1 MIAALAAVVLMLQG
15 QPAMDIEPQTG
26 PRIVAALSQE
36 VVEIRSDFAGAEIIL
51 FGAVTGFSDEDDIV
65 IVVRGPHTDLR
76 VMRKE
81 RTFGIW
87 INRAPV
93 RFEDVP
99 SYYSVA
105 STRPL
110 QDVGGFSALRREGIG
125 LQHLR
130 LSAPDSERTEVRL
143 GVEVTVSEIAEDII
157 EYREAISRN
166 RRRDALFA
174 ETATGLEILEGG
186 LFRATVALPPATP
199 VGDYTADV
207 YLFRDG
213 RAVASGTVA
222 LEVRKAGIERII
234 YNFAHEHGWLY
245 GLVAVALALLFGW
258 GAAAIFN
265 RR

>member
-1 MIAALAAVVLMLQG
+1 MIAVFATAILLLQG
-15 QPAMDIEPQTG
+15 QPDLEMPVRDS
-26 PRIVAALSQE
+26 PRVVAALSQE

-51 FGAVTGFSDEDDIV
+51 FGAVTNMQAEDDLV
-65 IVVRGPHTDLR
+65 IVVRGPQTDLR

-93 RFEDVP
+93 RFENVP

-110 QDVGGFSALRREGIG
+110 ADIGGFSALRREGIG

-130 LSAPDSERTEVRL
+130 LSAPESERTEIRL
-143 GVEVTVSEIAEDII
+143 GVEVTVSEIGEDII
-157 EYREAISRN
+157 EYRNAISRN
-166 RRRDALFA
+166 RRREALFA
-174 ETATGLEILEGG
+174 ETTTGVQMLEGG
-186 LFRATVALPPATP
+186 LFRANVALPPATP
-199 VGDYTADV
+199 IGDYEADV
-207 YLFRDG
+207 YLFRNG
-213 RAVASGTVA
+213 NAVAAGTVA
-222 LEVRKAGIERII
+222 LDVRKAGLERII
-234 YNFAHEHGWLY
+234 YNFAHTHGWLY

-258 GAAAIFN
+258 GAATIFS

>member
-1 MIAALAAVVLMLQG
+1 MIAALLASFALQG
-15 QPAMDIEPQTG
+15 QPALDTQPEQQ
-26 PRIVAALSQE
+26 PRVVAALSTE

-51 FGAVTGFSDEDDIV
+51 FGAVTNMAEDDDLV
-65 IVVRGPHTDLR
+65 VVVRGPETDLR

-110 QDVGGFSALRREGIG
+110 QDVGAFSALRRDGIG
-125 LQHLR
+125 LEHLR
-130 LSAPDSERTEVRL
+130 LTAPETERTEIRL
-143 GVEVTVSEIAEDII
+143 GVEVTVSEIGESII
-157 EYREAISRN
+157 EYREAIGRN
-166 RRRDALFA
+166 RARDGLFA
-174 ETATGLEILEGG
+174 ETASGVQMLEGG
-186 LFRATVALPPATP
+186 LFRANVALPPATP

-213 RAVASGTVA
+213 VPVASGAVA
-222 LEVRKAGIERII
+222 LDVRKAGMERVI
-234 YNFAHEHGWLY
+234 YNFAHDYGWLY
-245 GLVAVALALLFGW
+245 GLVSVALALLFGW

>member
-1 MIAALAAVVLMLQG
+1 MIAELAAAALMLQG
-15 QPAMDIEPQTG
+15 QADPVTG
-26 PRIVAALSQE
+26 ADNAPRVVAALSQE

-51 FGAVTGFSDEDDIV
+51 FGAVTGMEEDDDLV
-65 IVVRGPHTDLR
+65 VVVRGPAHDLR

-93 RFEDVP
+93 RFENVP

-110 QDVGGFSALRREGIG
+110 QEVGAFSALRREGIG

-130 LSAPDSERTEVRL
+130 LVAPDTEHTEVRL
-143 GVEVTVSEIAEDII
+143 GVEVTVSEIGEEAA
-157 EYREAISRN
+157 EYRDAISRD
-166 RRRDALFA
+166 RRRDRLFA
-174 ETATGLEILEGG
+174 ETTSGVTMLEGG
-186 LFRATVALPPATP
+186 LFRANVALPPATP

-213 RAVASGTVA
+213 RPVASGTVE
-222 LEVRKAGIERII
+222 LGVRKAGLERII
-234 YNFAHEHGWLY
+234 YNFAHDYAWLY
-245 GLVAVALALLFGW
+245 GLVAIALALLFGW
-258 GAAAIFN
+258 GAAAIFS

>member
-1 MIAALAAVVLMLQG
+1 MIAALATALLAFQG
-15 QPAMDIEPQTG
+15 QPDLEVERDTG
-26 PRIVAALSQE
+26 PRVVAALSQE
-36 VVEIRSDFAGAEIIL
+36 VVEIRSDFAGAEIVL
-51 FGAVTGFSDEDDIV
+51 FGAVTDMEASDDLV
-65 IVVRGPHTDLR
+65 VVVRGPANDLR

-99 SYYSVA
+99 SYYTVA

-110 QDVGGFSALRREGIG
+110 QEIGAFSALRREGIG
-125 LQHLR
+125 LEHLR
-130 LSAPDSERTEVRL
+130 LTAPDSERTEVRL
-143 GVEVTVSEIAEDII
+143 GVEVTVSDIGSEVI

-166 RRRDALFA
+166 RRRDRLFD
-174 ETATGLEILEGG
+174 ETTTGVQMLEGG
-186 LFRATVALPPATP
+186 LFRANVALPPATP

-213 RAVASGTVA
+213 RPVASGTVA
-222 LEVRKAGIERII
+222 LGVRKAGIERVI
-234 YNFAHEHGWLY
+234 YNFAHTHGWLY
-245 GLVAVALALLFGW
+245 GLTSVALALLFGW

>member
-1 MIAALAAVVLMLQG
+1 MITAFAAAFLMLQG
-15 QPAMDIEPQTG
+15 QPDMDIEVRDN
-26 PRIVAALSQE
+26 PRVVAALSQE
-36 VVEIRSDFAGAEIIL
+36 VVEIRSDFDGAEIIL
-51 FGAVTGFSDEDDIV
+51 FGAVTNMDEGDDLV
-65 IVVRGPHTDLR
+65 IVVRGPQTDLR

-93 RFEDVP
+93 RFENVP

-110 QDVGGFSALRREGIG
+110 ADIGGFSALRREGIG

-130 LSAPDSERTEVRL
+130 LSAPESERTEIRL
-143 GVEVTVSEIAEDII
+143 GVEVTVSEIGEDVI
-157 EYREAISRN
+157 EYRNAISRN

-174 ETATGLEILEGG
+174 ETTTGVQMLEGG
-186 LFRATVALPPATP
+186 LFRANVALPPATP
-199 VGDYTADV
+199 VGDYEADV
-207 YLFRDG
+207 YLFRNG
-213 RAVASGTVA
+213 NAIATGSVA

-234 YNFAHEHGWLY
+234 YNFAHTYGWLY

-258 GAAAIFN
+258 GAAAIFG

>member
-1 MIAALAAVVLMLQG
+1 MIAQLAAAILMLQG
-15 QPAMDIEPQTG
+15 QPDLEAEPG
-26 PRIVAALSQE
+26 PRVVAALSQE
-36 VVEIRSDFAGAEIIL
+36 EVEIRSDFAGADIIL
-51 FGAVTGFSDEDDIV
+51 FGAVTNMLETDDLV
-65 IVVRGPHTDLR
+65 VVVRGPQADLR

-93 RFEDVP
+93 HFEDVP
-99 SYYSVA
+99 NYYSVA

-110 QDVGGFSALRREGIG
+110 QDVGGFSSLRREGIG
-125 LQHLR
+125 LEHLR
-130 LSAPDSERTEVRL
+130 LNAPESERTEVRL
-143 GVEVTVSEIAEDII
+143 GVEVTVNDIGEDII

-166 RRRDALFA
+166 RQRDALFA
-174 ETATGLEILEGG
+174 ETAAGVQILEGG

-213 RAVASGTVA
+213 RAVASGSVA
-222 LEVRKAGIERII
+222 LEVHKAGMERLV

-245 GLVAVALALLFGW
+245 GLVSIALALLFGW
-258 GAAAIFN
+258 SAAAIFS

>member
-1 MIAALAAVVLMLQG
+1 MIAALTAAVLALQG
-15 QPAMDIEPQTG
+15 QPALDSEPAPE
-26 PRIVAALSQE
+26 PRVVAALSQE

-51 FGAVTGFSDEDDIV
+51 FGAVTNMAETDDLV
-65 IVVRGPHTDLR
+65 LVVRGPETDLR

-110 QDVGGFSALRREGIG
+110 RDVGAFSALRREGIG
-125 LQHLR
+125 LEHLR
-130 LSAPDSERTEVRL
+130 LSAPETERREIRL
-143 GVEVTVSEIAEDII
+143 GVEVTVSEIGADII
-157 EYREAISRN
+157 EYREAIGRN
-166 RRRDALFA
+166 RTRDGLFD
-174 ETATGLEILEGG
+174 ETASGVEILEGG
-186 LFRATVALPPATP
+186 LFRANVALPPATP
-199 VGDYTADV
+199 VGEYTADV
-207 YLFRDG
+207 YLFRNG
-213 RAVASGTVA
+213 VPVAAGTVA
-222 LEVRKAGIERII
+222 LEVRKAGLERVI
-234 YNFAHEHGWLY
+234 YNFAQDYGWLY

>member
-1 MIAALAAVVLMLQG
+1 LINLLAAAILLAQG
-15 QPAMDIEPQTG
+15 QPDLEAPPDIA
-26 PRIVAALSQE
+26 PRVVAALSQE
-36 VVEIRSDFAGAEIIL
+36 NVEIRSDFAGADIIL
-51 FGAVTGFSDEDDIV
+51 FGAVTGLEDTDDLV
-65 IVVRGPHTDLR
+65 IVVRGPQTDFR

-93 RFEDVP
+93 RFADVP

-110 QDVGGFSALRREGIG
+110 QDVGTFSSLRREGIG
-125 LQHLR
+125 LEHLR

-143 GVEVTVSEIAEDII
+143 GVEVTVSDVGNEII

-166 RRRDALFA
+166 RRRDNLFA
-174 ETATGLEILEGG
+174 ETASGVQMLEGG

-213 RAVASGTVA
+213 RAVASGAVS
-222 LEVRKAGIERII
+222 LEVHKAGMERVI
-234 YNFAHEHGWLY
+234 YEFAHQHGWLY

>member
-1 MIAALAAVVLMLQG
+1 MIAALAAAILMLQG
-15 QPAMDIEPQTG
+15 QPATDETVEPG
-26 PRIVAALSQE
+26 PRVVAALSQE

-51 FGAVTGFSDEDDIV
+51 FGAVTGMEENDDLV
-65 IVVRGPHTDLR
+65 VVVRGPATDLR

-110 QDVGGFSALRREGIG
+110 QEIGAFTALRREGIG

-130 LSAPDSERTEVRL
+130 LTAPETERTEIRL
-143 GVEVTVSEIAEDII
+143 GVEVTVSDIGEEVA
-157 EYREAISRN
+157 EYRDAIGRN
-166 RRRDALFA
+166 RRSDRLFA
-174 ETATGLEILEGG
+174 ETTSGLQILEGG

-213 RAVASGTVA
+213 RPVASGTVE
-222 LEVRKAGIERII
+222 LGVRKAGLERII
-234 YNFAHEHGWLY
+234 YNFAHEHAWLY

-258 GAAAIFN
+258 GAAAIFS

>member
-1 MIAALAAVVLMLQG
+1 MITVFATTLLLLQG
-15 QPAMDIEPQTG
+15 QPDLEIPAQDS
-26 PRIVAALSQE
+26 PRVVAALSQE

-51 FGAVTGFSDEDDIV
+51 FGAVTNMEEEDDLV
-65 IVVRGPHTDLR
+65 IVVRGPQTDLR

-93 RFEDVP
+93 RFENVP

-110 QDVGGFSALRREGIG
+110 ADIGGFSALRRDGIG

-130 LSAPDSERTEVRL
+130 LSAPESERTEIRL
-143 GVEVTVSEIAEDII
+143 GVEVTVSEVGEDII
-157 EYREAISRN
+157 EYRNAISRN

-174 ETATGLEILEGG
+174 ETTTGVQMLEGG
-186 LFRATVALPPATP
+186 LFRANVALPPATP
-199 VGDYTADV
+199 VGDYGADV
-207 YLFRDG
+207 YLFRNG
-213 RAVASGTVA
+213 NAIAAGTVA

-234 YNFAHEHGWLY
+234 YNFAHTHGWLY

-258 GAAAIFN
+258 GAAAIFS

>member
-1 MIAALAAVVLMLQG
+1 LITAIAAALLLQG
-15 QPAMDIEPQTG
+15 QPAMDIDPQST
-26 PRIVAALSQE
+26 PRVVAALSQE

-51 FGAVTGFSDEDDIV
+51 FGAVTNMQESDDLV
-65 IVVRGPHTDLR
+65 IVVRGPQTDLR

-93 RFEDVP
+93 RFENVP

-105 STRPL
+105 STRSL
-110 QDVGGFSALRREGIG
+110 ADIGGFSALRRDGIG

-130 LSAPDSERTEVRL
+130 LSAPESERTEIRL
-143 GVEVTVSEIAEDII
+143 GVEVTVSEVGENII
-157 EYREAISRN
+157 EYRNAISRN

-174 ETATGLEILEGG
+174 ETTTGVQILEGG
-186 LFRATVALPPATP
+186 LFRANVALPPATP
-199 VGDYTADV
+199 VGDYGADV
-207 YLFRDG
+207 YLFRNG
-213 RAVASGTVA
+213 NAIAAGTVT

-234 YNFAHEHGWLY
+234 YNFAHTHGWLY
-245 GLVAVALALLFGW
+245 GLVAIALALLFGW
-258 GAAAIFN
+258 GAAAIFS

>member
-1 MIAALAAVVLMLQG
+1 MIAALATVLLALQG
-15 QPAMDIEPQTG
+15 QPDLEAEPETG
-26 PRIVAALSQE
+26 PRVVAALSQE
-36 VVEIRSDFAGAEIIL
+36 VVEIRSDFAGAEIVL
-51 FGAVTGFSDEDDIV
+51 FGAVTDMDESDDLV
-65 IVVRGPHTDLR
+65 VVVRGPANDLR
-76 VMRKE
+76 EE

-110 QDVGGFSALRREGIG
+110 QDVGAFSALRREGIG
-125 LQHLR
+125 LEHLR
-130 LSAPDSERTEVRL
+130 LSAPDTESTEVRL
-143 GVEVTVSEIAEDII
+143 GVEVTVSEIGSEGIA
-157 EYREAISRN
+157 YREAISRN
-166 RRRDALFA
+166 RRRDRLFE
-174 ETATGLEILEGG
+174 ETTTGVEMLEGG
-186 LFRATVALPPATP
+186 LFRANVALPPATP

-213 RAVASGTVA
+213 RPIASGTVA
-222 LEVRKAGIERII
+222 LGVRKAGIERVI
-234 YNFAHEHGWLY
+234 YNFAHTHGWLY
-245 GLVAVALALLFGW
+245 GLTAVALALLFGW